1 MQTPR
6 ERESF
11 GQASQSPKIVIVSS
25 PDHHREKLSSI
36 RFTSNNGLLQP
47 RLKDDSVV
55 APALTIRSAGS
66 LAVSVFK
73 KENVE
78 KYEYVPSA
86 LEAEY
91 NEEIKND
98 T

>member
-1 MQTPR
+1 
-6 ERESF
+6 
-11 GQASQSPKIVIVSS
+11 VIVSS
-25 PDHHREKLSSI
+25 PNNHREKLSTI

-55 APALTIRSAGS
+55 APALTIRSAAT
-66 LAVSVFK
+66 LAVSPFK
-73 KENVE
+73 KDNVE

>member
-1 MQTPR
+1 M
-6 ERESF
+6 
-11 GQASQSPKIVIVSS
+11 
-25 PDHHREKLSSI
+25 
-36 RFTSNNGLLQP
+36 
-47 RLKDDSVV
+47 V
-55 APALTIRSAGS
+55 APALTIRSTAS
-66 LAVSVFK
+66 LAVSPFK
-73 KENVE
+73 KDKNVE

>member
-1 MQTPR
+1 M
-6 ERESF
+6 
-11 GQASQSPKIVIVSS
+11 A
-25 PDHHREKLSSI
+25 
-36 RFTSNNGLLQP
+36 
-47 RLKDDSVV
+47 
-55 APALTIRSAGS
+55 APALTIRSVAS
-66 LAVSVFK
+66 LAVTTFK
-73 KENVE
+73 KDNVE